1 MIGRFSKLGSYREF
15 FDLKQAIRIGLGGA
29 LALVGYLLME
39 NETPF
44 YFLGRIFI
52 FASIF
57 INGVPIIWGAFQG
70 VLKKQIN
77 VDELVSL
84 AIIASLFAGE
94 FLSAAVVSFVMMTG
108 ALMEEATAESAR
120 RAIHS
125 LMKIT
130 PKNATAVAE
139 DGTEKVLS
147 ISDIEVGHI
156 LLIKPGE
163 RIPVDGTV
171 TEGMTAVDESA
182 LTGEPIPVEKSVGDT
197 VYSGG
202 LNHNGVIKIRTKR
215 KAENST
221 LGRVVKLVSEAEAHR
236 PESTGMVDRYAK
248 WFTPA
253 ILACATLAWA
263 LTGELNRAVT
273 VLIVGCPCAL
283 ILAAP
288 TAIVAAIS
296 RAARAGILVKGGRFL
311 EKAAGINVVLF
322 DKTGTL
328 TEGKPKVDKVVPAG
342 EFEATFVLK
351 QAACVEKNSTHP
363 LARAVLMAAHYAKIA
378 VQSAENLMTR
388 IGMGVSGYISG
399 CTVAVGNVHMG
410 GGELKLPA
418 SLRKCLNSI
427 METGATPLVVYMN
440 DAPIGLVSVSDHVR
454 SDAEDVIG
462 RLKKLGVHRVGILSG
477 DHSRAVQNVA
487 RAVGDVEYWHDLK
500 PQDKLDIIRQLRL
513 SEKNC
518 NIMFVGDG
526 INDAPALAAADMGVA
541 MGAKGTE
548 VALETADVALMNDDI
563 AKLPFLIRL
572 GRRTVRTIKW
582 NIVFGL
588 VFNAVAVFAGGSGF
602 LTPIMGAVVHNIGSI
617 VVVLSS
623 ASIAFSAEARN
634 C

>member
-1 MIGRFSKLGSYREF
+1 M
-15 FDLKQAIRIGLGGA
+15 
-29 LALVGYLLME
+29 LALVGYLFME
-39 NETPF
+39 NETRF
-44 YFLGRIFI
+44 NFLGQILI

-94 FLSAAVVSFVMMTG
+94 FLSAAVVSFVMVTG
-108 ALMEEATAESAR
+108 ALIEEATGESAR

-130 PKNATAVAE
+130 PKRATAVAK
-139 DGTEKVLS
+139 DGTESVLS
-147 ISDIEVGHI
+147 ISDIEVGDI

-171 TEGMTAVDESA
+171 TEGMTAIDESA

-202 LNHNGVIKIRTKR
+202 LNHNGVVKIRADR

-221 LGRVVKLVSEAEAHR
+221 LGRVVRLVTEAEAHR
-236 PESTGMVDRYAK
+236 PKSTGMIDRYAK

-253 ILACATLAWA
+253 ILACAALAWA

-296 RAARAGILVKGGRFL
+296 RAARAGILVKGGQFL

-328 TEGKPKVDKVVPAG
+328 TEGNPKVDKVVPAG
-342 EFEATFVLK
+342 EFEASFVLK

-363 LARAVLMAAHYAKIA
+363 LARAVLKAAHYAKIA
-378 VQSAENLMTR
+378 VQSAEKLMTSV
-388 IGMGVSGYISG
+388 GMGVSGCVGGYS
-399 CTVAVGNVHMG
+399 VAVGNVQMG
-410 GGELKLPA
+410 GGELNLPV
-418 SLRKCLNSI
+418 SLRKCLKSV

-440 DAPIGLVSVSDHVR
+440 DAPIGLVSVLDHVR
-454 SDAEDVIG
+454 SDAQTAIG
-462 RLKKLGVHRVGILSG
+462 RLKKTG
-477 DHSRAVQNVA
+477 
-487 RAVGDVEYWHDLK
+487 
-500 PQDKLDIIRQLRL
+500 
-513 SEKNC
+513 
-518 NIMFVGDG
+518 
-526 INDAPALAAADMGVA
+526 
-541 MGAKGTE
+541 
-548 VALETADVALMNDDI
+548 
-563 AKLPFLIRL
+563 
-572 GRRTVRTIKW
+572 
-582 NIVFGL
+582 
-588 VFNAVAVFAGGSGF
+588 
-602 LTPIMGAVVHNIGSI
+602 
-617 VVVLSS
+617 S
-623 ASIAFSAEARN
+623 ASHWDSVGRSHSSRSECCACGWGCRVLA
-634 C
+634 